1 MYNAML
7 KKFRQNEELRVFLL
21 STGKKELIE
30 ANTTDTRS
38 TWGVGLSIQNEA
50 VFKHENWRGK
60 NLAGNIMA
68 RVRQTLS

>member
-7 KKFRQNEELRVFLL
+7 EKFRQNEELGVFLL
-21 STGKKELIE
+21 TTGKTEFIE
-30 ANTTDTRS
+30 TNPTDT

-50 VFKHENWRGK
+50 VFKCENWRCK

-68 RVRQTLS
+68 KVRQTLS